1 MCVFDNDQYYF
12 FHLYVKI
19 VLFILYLFI
28 IDIPFQEASTRIKVN
43 SGEIFSPMK
52 LNDPCMMLFI

>member
-28 IDIPFQEASTRIKVN
+28 IDIKFQEASARIKVN
-43 SGEIFSPMK
+43 AGE
-52 LNDPCMMLFI
+52 NV